1 MQAAPLLYSQL
12 KGKNMEENK
21 FFYYRIYDD
30 KEEFSFI
37 KSSLTRKKLEEL
49 VKEFEKTHKK
59 YINATFVKYI
69 KKEDPDAEIIKVVDI
84 SY

>member
-1 MQAAPLLYSQL
+1 MDEKKL
-12 KGKNMEENK
+12 
-21 FFYYRIYDD
+21 FYYRIYDD
-30 KEEFSFI
+30 KEEFNFI
-37 KSSLTRKKLEEL
+37 KSGLARKRLSEL

-59 YINATFVKYI
+59 YVNATFVKYI

>member
-1 MQAAPLLYSQL
+1 
-12 KGKNMEENK
+12 MEENK